1 MKSITV
7 FCGAGLGKE
16 KIYAESATEVGAT
29 LASKN
34 IEIVF
39 GGGKIGLM
47 GAVADGALNAGGKV
61 TGVIPTFLKTKEV
74 AHDALTKMI
83 VVQTMHERKM
93 MMNELCDGVIA
104 LPGGFGTFEE
114 LFEILTWAQL
124 GLHKKPIGLLNVNGY
139 YNHLIAMMH
148 HMEQEE
154 LLSVRSHRMILVS
167 DDIQDLLRQMENYKA
182 PDVPEWMHEE
192 EV

>member
-7 FCGAGLGKE
+7 FCGAGIGKHP
-16 KIYAESATEVGAT
+16 IYADTAKHLGAT
-29 LASKN
+29 LAQRN
-34 IEIVF
+34 IEVIF

-47 GAVADGALNAGGKV
+47 GAVADGALQAGGKV

-74 AHDALTKMI
+74 AHDALTTMH

-93 MMNELCDGVIA
+93 KMHELCDGVIA

-114 LFEILTWAQL
+114 LFEILTWGQL

-139 YNHLIAMMH
+139 YDHLIAMME
-148 HMEQEE
+148 HMVKEE
-154 LLSVRSHRMILVS
+154 LLSANNHKMILIS
-167 DDIQDLLRQMENYKA
+167 NNILDLLTQMEAYKA
-182 PDVPEWMHEE
+182 PDVPEWMHKE

>member
-7 FCGAGLGKE
+7 FCGAGIGKYP
-16 KIYAESATEVGAT
+16 IYADTAKQLGAT

-34 IEIVF
+34 IEVVF

-47 GAVADGALNAGGKV
+47 GAVADGALQAGGKV

-74 AHDALTKMI
+74 AHDALTTMH

-93 MMNELCDGVIA
+93 KMHELCDGVIA

-114 LFEILTWAQL
+114 LFEILTWGQL

-139 YNHLIAMMH
+139 YDHLIAMME
-148 HMEQEE
+148 HMVKEE
-154 LLSVRSHRMILVS
+154 LLSVNNHKMILIS
-167 DDIQDLLRQMENYKA
+167 NNTNDLLKQMEEYNA
-182 PDVPEWMHEE
+182 PDVPEWMHKE